1 MGSFVARMGGRR
13 LCRLVMMQKLKKM
26 PFFLPFGGCHGRCV
40 YCHQQT
46 ITGVSE
52 LPSPQYVSSVLSALT
67 EPREV
72 CFFGGSFCR
81 FDYATVRS
89 YLDAAANCAPKGS
102 RIRFSTYP
110 GDLRDDK
117 LRSLVLS
124 YPIACVELGIP
135 SLDKKVLASCK
146 READPR
152 AILDDIRL
160 LRDESVNLAVQ
171 MMIGLPGQSME
182 SSLLDLETVADIKGP
197 LDWEL
202 RLYPCL
208 VIEGTELCS
217 MLCSG
222 SYNPLSVE
230 EAAVWGGIFMDKALE
245 LGFRPIRAGLQESAL
260 LASQVRG
267 GPHHPALGELIF
279 SEAYARK
286 LVRLSPKGPWTLPAS
301 EMSKFTGHG
310 KFGIRLLAE
319 KSGLLPEEVEKR
331 LSFF

>member
-13 LCRLVMMQKLKKM
+13 LCRLVMMRKLKKM

-135 SLDKKVLASCK
+135 SLDKK
-146 READPR
+146 
-152 AILDDIRL
+152 
-160 LRDESVNLAVQ
+160 
-171 MMIGLPGQSME
+171 
-182 SSLLDLETVADIKGP
+182 SL
-197 LDWEL
+197 
-202 RLYPCL
+202 
-208 VIEGTELCS
+208 
-217 MLCSG
+217 
-222 SYNPLSVE
+222 
-230 EAAVWGGIFMDKALE
+230 
-245 LGFRPIRAGLQESAL
+245 
-260 LASQVRG
+260 
-267 GPHHPALGELIF
+267 HPAN
-279 SEAYARK
+279 
-286 LVRLSPKGPWTLPAS
+286 VRPTRAPYLT
-301 EMSKFTGHG
+301 
-310 KFGIRLLAE
+310 I
-319 KSGLLPEEVEKR
+319 
-331 LSFF
+331 

>member
-1 MGSFVARMGGRR
+1 MR
-13 LCRLVMMQKLKKM
+13 KLKKM

-52 LPSPQYVSSVLSALT
+52 LPSPQYVSSVLKDLT

-81 FDYATVRS
+81 FEYDTVRA
-89 YLDAAANCAPKGS
+89 YLDAVAEYAPSGS

-110 GDLRDDK
+110 GDLRNDK

-135 SLDKKVLASCK
+135 SLDRKVLSSCR
-146 READPR
+146 READPD
-152 AILDDIRL
+152 AILEDIRL

-171 MMIGLPGQSME
+171 MMIGLPGQNLE
-182 SSLLDLETVADIKGP
+182 SGLSDLSVIANIKGP
-197 LDWEL
+197 LDWDL

-208 VIEGTELCS
+208 VIEGTDLFS
-217 MLCSG
+217 MLNLG
-222 SYNPLSVE
+222 EYTPLSVE
-230 EAAVWGGIFMDKALE
+230 DAVKWGGIFMDEAVGM
-245 LGFRPIRAGLQESAL
+245 GFRPIRAGLQESLL

-279 SEAYARK
+279 SEAYAIK
-286 LVRLSPKGPWTLPAS
+286 LVRLNPKGPWTLPSS
-301 EMSKFTGHG
+301 EMSKFTGHR
-310 KFGIRLLAE
+310 KFGTKRLAE
-319 KSGLLPEEVEKR
+319 KAGITLKEAEER
-331 LSFF
+331 ISFF